1 MTQALTL
8 ADIER
13 CFGGA
18 IPAVLSTASA
28 EGDPNI
34 TYISRAHRVDD
45 QRVALSNQFMS
56 KTARNLAVNP
66 RACLV
71 LMDPVTHDEFRLSLV
86 YERTERRGHVFD
98 RLKTDIDNL
107 AALEGM
113 QDVFRLRAADVFRV
127 VDIVQVPPNPAGQI
141 PLGAATLRE
150 GAPVLDAL
158 SEVAG
163 CIARAADLDMLVDV
177 TLDGLD
183 RLLGYRHTQLLLLD
197 ESGSSLYTVA
207 SRGFDGGGIGAE
219 IAVGQ
224 GQIGLCAERC
234 EAMRVGNALQAQKYS
249 RSIRRQY
256 EQAGV
261 RPGREVP
268 LPGIP
273 NAQSRIAVPAMALGQ
288 MIGVLVA
295 ETTEPAAYNDVDEQL
310 LGVVATMVANAF
322 EHAGELD
329 RTADPAPP
337 ERRPDPAPPRIAE
350 SPAALTVKYFDV
362 DASVF
367 IDGDYLIKGVAGRI
381 LWCLLNQHTATGRV
395 EFTNKEL
402 RLDPSL
408 ELPGVKD
415 NLESRLLLLTRR
427 LDERGVPIGIRKTG
441 RGRFRLDVSVP
452 IQLEAVGTS

>member
-1 MTQALTL
+1 MTPGLSL
-8 ADIER
+8 ADLER

-28 EGDPNI
+28 EGEPNV
-34 TYISRAHRVDD
+34 TYISSAYQVDD

-98 RLKTDIDNL
+98 RLKADVDAI
-107 AALEGM
+107 AALSGM

-127 VDIVQVPPNPAGQI
+127 VDIAQVPPNPAGRI
-141 PLGAATLRE
+141 PAGAEPLRA
-150 GAPVLDAL
+150 GAPALDAL
-158 SEVAG
+158 SELAR

-197 ESGSSLYTVA
+197 ESGSTLYTVA
-207 SRGFDGGGIGAE
+207 SRGFDGGGVGAE
-219 IAVGQ
+219 IAVGE

-234 EAMRVGNALQAQKYS
+234 EPLRIGNALQSHKYS
-249 RSIRRQY
+249 RSVRKQY
-256 EQAGV
+256 EEAGV
-261 RPGREVP
+261 LPGRELP

-273 NAQSRIAVPAMALGQ
+273 NAQSRITVPAMALGQ
-288 MIGVLVA
+288 LVGVLVA
-295 ETTEPAAYNDVDEQL
+295 ETTEPAAYNAVDEQI

-329 RTADPAPP
+329 RTADPAIP
-337 ERRPDPAPPRIAE
+337 ERRADPSPPLVTE
-350 SPAALTVKYFDV
+350 SPAALTVKFFDV

-381 LWCLLNQHTATGRV
+381 LWCLLGQHASTGRV

-402 RLDPSL
+402 RRDPSL

-427 LDERGVPIGIRKTG
+427 LDERNVPMRIAKTG
-441 RGRFRLDVSVP
+441 RGRFRLDVAAP
-452 IQLEAVGTS
+452 LRLEGVNAG